1 LYNFIFDVDCFNKVI
16 MNKNEILQC
25 LDLSD
30 WSEDSSPE
38 GSDDSDEDIIFEV
51 SNLLLFLILCPTV
64 K

>member
-1 LYNFIFDVDCFNKVI
+1 

-30 WSEDSSPE
+30 WSEDSST
-38 GSDDSDEDIIFEV
+38 GGISDSDEDAIFEV
-51 SNLLLFLILCPTV
+51 QLNIYKCSKRILLFFILCPTI

>member
-1 LYNFIFDVDCFNKVI
+1 
-16 MNKNEILQC
+16 MNKNDILQC

-51 SNLLLFLILCPTV
+51 SNLTYYYFLYYDLLSNRS
-64 K
+64 KNK